1 MAIDF
6 DALDL
11 VRTKNKAKRHEQ
23 KQKDKQKNKHIFLKL
38 ADRLNM
44 LSYGYRKASN
54 EDIKEVYINK
64 GIELIKDCANKI

>member
-11 VRTKNKAKRHEQ
+11 VRTKNKAKMYEQ

-38 ADRLNM
+38 VDRLNM
-44 LSYGYRKASN
+44 LSYGYKKASN